1 LTAERMEKI
10 QKRIKENKVKILIFL
25 FPIISY
31 LLFLILMKNN
41 EELFMQIIK
50 EDSILEY
57 IQFFLYIFSG
67 IFTIKIVKRLIELKE
82 SKFKIIAFSILAIL
96 FFFIA
101 FEEISWGQRI
111 LNIETPE
118 SVASNNIQGELTVH
132 NLAPLQLKMHFAYIA
147 IGIYGI
153 SSRFLLKKIFPKQ
166 YLKFRIFTP
175 DYFLFFYFLFAIV
188 FWFLISYFP
197 SPLSFMAGE
206 VMPLW
211 KWQELFETYVA
222 MAFLFFVVYA
232 YREDLRSKGAIF
244 TLQAVKRIAVS

>member
-1 LTAERMEKI
+1 MEKI
-10 QKRIKENKVKILIFL
+10 QKMIKENKIKILICL
-25 FPIISY
+25 FPIISF
-31 LLFLILMKNN
+31 LLFLLLMKNN
-41 EELFMQIIK
+41 EELFMQIVA

-57 IQFFLYIFSG
+57 IQFFLYILSG

-82 SKFKIIAFSILAIL
+82 SKFKIIAFSVLAIL

-118 SVASNNIQGELTVH
+118 SIASNNIQGELTIH

-166 YLKFRIFTP
+166 YLKLRIFTP
-175 DYFLFFYFLFAIV
+175 DYFLFPYFLFAIV
-188 FWFLISYFP
+188 FWFLVSYFP
-197 SPLSFMAGE
+197 APLSFMSGNI
-206 VMPLW
+206 MPLW
-211 KWQELFETYVA
+211 KWQELFEMYVA
-222 MAFLFFVVYA
+222 MAFFFYAVYA
-232 YREDLRSKGAIF
+232 FRENLKNREVKEQSLPCKLLRG
-244 TLQAVKRIAVS
+244 